1 MISLNKIIIF
11 FLIFLVTG
19 CADYNNQITIKK
31 HEKKFYS
38 SLGFALIFSDQIY
51 EDRIVNR
58 KMKNTEFG
66 VMHSSLKKNTH
77 IKVINPDNSKFVN
90 AKVINNAMYPKIF
103 NAVISKKIAELLDLD
118 INNPYIEIVEL
129 KKNKKFIAKEVD
141 IFDEEKK
148 VAGTVQINEI
158 TIDDVSIDK
167 SVDIK
172 DKDSKKN
179 SDFIIVISDF
189 YYADSAKNL
198 KKHLINSTKDK
209 NFFIKKIEDNKYRL
223 SAGPFRNFNAL
234 KTTYI
239 SLNNLGF
246 EDLNIYR
253 K

>member
-19 CADYNNQITIKK
+19 CADYNNQVTTKK
-31 HEKKFYS
+31 TEKKFYT

-66 VMHSSLKKNTH
+66 EMHSSLKKNTR

-90 AKVINNAMYPKIF
+90 AKVINNAIYPKIF
-103 NAVISKKIAELLDLD
+103 NAVISEKIAELLDLD

-148 VAGTVQINEI
+148 VAETVQINEI

-189 YYADSAKNL
+189 YYEDSAKNL
-198 KKHLINSTKDK
+198 KKHLIKSTKDK